1 MKKITRLTIAFACF
15 IAPQLHVLADDIND
29 DDDFCLWTEIGVKKN
44 LPMGWS
50 VGVETEIRTEDNT
63 SRMRRLSAGVNVGYR
78 LGKHVKFGASYNYL
92 GIRYAAEYKDHF
104 KTRNDGTLKLDEDGN
119 PIWNG
124 YKTTPAYWASR
135 HRANFEVTGTVK
147 LWRTIRFSLR
157 ERYQYTHKCEREVDE
172 TKYRFDIEKQ
182 MDAETGEIAEV
193 KELKDG
199 YPLTEKDIKEAEND
213 HILRSRLKVELD
225 KKGVKWS
232 PYISVECH
240 NNLNAVHEEDK
251 NTPVFYL
258 KKVRAGV
265 GVGYKFNKQ
274 HSVSAGYVIT
284 RAFDEDY
291 HKRIHAISLG
301 YEFEF

>member
-1 MKKITRLTIAFACF
+1 MKKSTKLTMALAC
-15 IAPQLHVLADDIND
+15 ILAPQASLLADGIND
-29 DDDFCLWTEIGVKKN
+29 DDDFGVWTEIGVKKN

-50 VGVETEIRTEDNT
+50 VGLETELRTENN
-63 SRMRRLSAGVNVGYR
+63 SSQMRRLSAGVNVGYR
-78 LGKHVKFGASYNYL
+78 LGKHFKFGVSYNYM
-92 GIRYAAEYKDHF
+92 GINNPAEYKDHY
-104 KTRNDGTLKLDEDGN
+104 KDHDDGTLKLDEDGN

-124 YKTTPAYWASR
+124 YKTSPSYWSSR
-135 HRANFEVTGTVK
+135 HRANFEATGTIK

-157 ERYQYTHKCEREVDE
+157 ERYQYTYKCAREVDE
-172 TKYRFDIEKQ
+172 TKYRFDIEKS
-182 MDAETGEIAEV
+182 MDAETGEIVEL

-199 YPLTEKDIKEAEND
+199 YPITETDYKEGKDN

-225 KKGVKWS
+225 RKGVKWS
-232 PYISVECH
+232 PYVSVECH
-240 NNLNAVHEEDK
+240 NNLNAVHDNDK

-265 GVGYKFNKQ
+265 GLGYKFNKQ

-284 RAFDEDY
+284 RAFDDDY
-291 HKRIHAISLG
+291 HKRIHALSLG